1 MVIQT
6 NFLRTLNLS
15 NPYLLYRYLI
25 TLTINALNQLEE
37 ENFATSKYRW
47 GVLFQNFN
55 ITEEEIKKFGVKA
68 KETLLASQKKYGEM
82 GVIELPDIWFNTLV
96 SLFFIIEPD
105 IIEKNPES
113 VEKLWIE
120 FYKRS
125 STHNNYITFLNIQ
138 KI

>member
-6 NFLRTLNLS
+6 NFLRELS
-15 NPYLLYRYLI
+15 FSNSYLLYRYLI
-25 TLTINALNQLEE
+25 NLMANALDQLEE
-37 ENFATSKYRW
+37 EDFATSKYRW

-55 ITEEEIKKFGVKA
+55 ITEEEIKKFSVKA
-68 KETLLASQKKYGEM
+68 KETFLASQRTYGEKKS
-82 GVIELPDIWFNTLV
+82 IELPDPWFNTLV

-105 IIEKNPES
+105 IIEKNFNS
-113 VEKLWIE
+113 VEQLWMD

>member
-6 NFLRTLNLS
+6 NFLRNLS
-15 NPYLLYRYLI
+15 FPNSFSLYRYLI
-25 TLTINALNQLEE
+25 SLTINAIDQLGE

-55 ITEEEIKKFGVKA
+55 ITEEEIKKFSIKA
-68 KETLLASQKKYGEM
+68 KETLIASQKTYGEKNI
-82 GVIELPDIWFNTLV
+82 IELPDTWFNTLV

-105 IIEKNPES
+105 IIEKNPEL
-113 VEKLWIE
+113 VERLWMD